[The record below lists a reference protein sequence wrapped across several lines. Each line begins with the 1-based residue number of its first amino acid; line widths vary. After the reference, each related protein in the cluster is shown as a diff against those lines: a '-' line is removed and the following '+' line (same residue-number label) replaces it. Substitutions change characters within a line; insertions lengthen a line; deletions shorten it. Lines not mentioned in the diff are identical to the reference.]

1 MPVRRAA
8 RDVSNHAR
16 TWRKLRGLTQS
27 QLADRA
33 GVDRKTV
40 QRLEGGDSSVSFGNV
55 LRTLHALGVLDGV
68 VRSVDPYET
77 DLGRLR
83 ADDQLPQRVR
93 PRELS

>member
-1 MPVRRAA
+1 MPVRRAS
-8 RDVSNHAR
+8 RDFSSHVQS
-16 TWRKLRGLTQS
+16 WRKLRGITQS
-27 QLADRA
+27 QLAERA

-40 QRLEGGDSSVSFGNV
+40 QRIEAGDTGVRFENV
-55 LRTLHALGVLDGV
+55 LRILHALGVLDGV
-68 VRSVDPYET
+68 ARAVDPYET